1 MKLACPSCHEPIEV
15 QEVDSELSAQV
26 SCRVCGAV
34 VGLTLVVSILS
45 AGEAG
50 PAAPRAG
57 RVVVAMTDSELRGAY
72 AEALAAA
79 GFAVIETGES
89 RQTLQRLGKEVPD
102 VAVIDGGFPPIFG
115 MGISEI
121 VKKSNVTRET
131 RILGLR
137 SDEGSPLPVPGA
149 DRTVPM
155 TLGTD
160 AIVREVQALAADRRT
175 AVRPRPAEPAVQ
187 PNRAPR
193 TAIPMPATPMPATPA
208 PAASPRPK
216 EAVSKEKHAH
226 RAPRPAPAPA
236 AAPAPVAAAKP
247 APRVPAP
254 AAPGAPDD
262 PEHAAAMRLAR
273 IIISDTALYNPQAV
287 ETAIRTGKLRETIL
301 GLLDEGR
308 QHYVERTPD
317 HVRAATDYLGTALD
331 QFVARKTQAMKP
343 TVV

>member
-1 MKLACPSCHEPIEV
+1 MKLACPSCHEPVEV

-26 SCRVCGAV
+26 SCGVCGAV
-34 VGLTLVVSILS
+34 IGLTLAVSILS
-45 AGEAG
+45 AGDAG
-50 PAAPRAG
+50 LAVPRAG

-72 AEALAAA
+72 AEALSAA

-137 SDEGSPLPVPGA
+137 SEDGSHLPVPGA
-149 DRTVPM
+149 DRTVTI

-160 AIVREVQALAADRRT
+160 AIVREVESLAADRRS
-175 AVRPRPAEPAVQ
+175 AVRPNLAHAEPAR
-187 PNRAPR
+187 PPKAPQ
-193 TAIPMPATPMPATPA
+193 AAFPA
-208 PAASPRPK
+208 PTPVAPSRPE
-216 EAVSKEKHAH
+216 EARSKEKPAH
-226 RAPRPAPAPA
+226 RAHKPAPAP
-236 AAPAPVAAAKP
+236 PAAAKP
-247 APRVPAP
+247 VPRP
-254 AAPGAPDD
+254 AAPAMPGTPDD

-273 IIISDTALYNPQAV
+273 IIISDTALYNAEAV
-287 ETAIRTGKLRETIL
+287 EAAIRTGKLRETIE

-308 QHYVERTPD
+308 QHYVERTPN
-317 HVRAATDYLGTALD
+317 HVRTATDYLGAALD
-331 QFVARKTQAMKP
+331 QFVARKMGAMNP